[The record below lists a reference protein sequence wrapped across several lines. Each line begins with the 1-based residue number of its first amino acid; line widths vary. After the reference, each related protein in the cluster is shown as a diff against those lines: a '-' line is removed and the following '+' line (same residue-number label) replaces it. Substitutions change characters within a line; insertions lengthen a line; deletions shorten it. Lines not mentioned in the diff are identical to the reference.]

1 LSQAKEEK
9 NFQPAKEKP
18 MPHNRSKQFRTLMA
32 FFLGL
37 MIVAI
42 LAVGILG
49 IAWAQHLEGQDAHD
63 IMNRYRTRRKIC
75 SGYCNSL

>member
-49 IAWAQHLEGQDAHD
+49 IAWAQHLEGPGRPRHHESIQDAEED
-63 IMNRYRTRRKIC
+63 MFWILQLM
-75 SGYCNSL
+75 